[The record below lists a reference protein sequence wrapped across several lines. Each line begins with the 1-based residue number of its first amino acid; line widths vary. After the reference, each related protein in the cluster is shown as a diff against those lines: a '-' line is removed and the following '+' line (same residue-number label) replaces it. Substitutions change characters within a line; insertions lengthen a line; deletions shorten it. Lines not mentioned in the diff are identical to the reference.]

1 MNRKIALRASLKVR
15 IKILM
20 RMMIKIKKFQKV
32 TKLLPV
38 IKNRNEKPII
48 TSNNINLL
56 NPICPVWVLDFNEL
70 SRFFLLSM
78 PGEFLLTMKKL
89 RMENINF

>member
-1 MNRKIALRASLKVR
+1 MKIALRASLKVR

-56 NPICPVWVLDFNEL
+56 NPICPVCAL
-70 SRFFLLSM
+70 SCFKF
-78 PGEFLLTMKKL
+78 
-89 RMENINF
+89 